1 MKTKNEVLSAI
12 SMKKLVIL
20 MIMSVFMLSFAV
32 SVSASSKIYVNTD
45 ANLRKGPGKDYG
57 VYTSVKDGETLKY
70 LDDTESDDRGV
81 DWYKVSYN
89 GKALWISSKCATKV
103 AKPISS
109 AKKRVVTTADCNL
122 RKGPG
127 MNYKVYVAVQ
137 KGSSMKY
144 LGKTKKDSRGV
155 KWYKISY
162 YGKSLWVSSKASVR
176 KNSKTSRKVYVIEEE
191 VNLRKG
197 PGLKYKE
204 VTTVSE
210 GTVLKYLDKSS
221 KDSRGIRWYK
231 ISYNGKK
238 LWISSKVSTLD

>member
-1 MKTKNEVLSAI
+1 
-12 SMKKLVIL
+12 
-20 MIMSVFMLSFAV
+20 
-32 SVSASSKIYVNTD
+32 
-45 ANLRKGPGKDYG
+45 
-57 VYTSVKDGETLKY
+57 
-70 LDDTESDDRGV
+70 
-81 DWYKVSYN
+81 
-89 GKALWISSKCATKV
+89 
-103 AKPISS
+103 
-109 AKKRVVTTADCNL
+109 
-122 RKGPG
+122 
-127 MNYKVYVAVQ
+127 
-137 KGSSMKY
+137 MKY

-204 VTTVSE
+204 VATVSE